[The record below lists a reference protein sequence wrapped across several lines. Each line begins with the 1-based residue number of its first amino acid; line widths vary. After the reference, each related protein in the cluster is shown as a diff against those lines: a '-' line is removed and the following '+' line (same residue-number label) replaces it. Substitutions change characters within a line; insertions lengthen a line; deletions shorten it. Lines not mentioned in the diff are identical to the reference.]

1 MERKYRSNN
10 NIVYSC
16 KYHVVWCPKYRRQVL
31 VQGVDGRLK
40 EVLREVAAETQAAIM
55 EIEVTYPGCL
65 PCLIHGKAAS
75 RATPLSRCSPA
86 GGLAQIAVAGEAT
99 LPLVDEEVA
108 QPNITRRDEGGPVT
122 RLP

>member
-1 MERKYRSNN
+1 MISYRCAGRMERKYRSNN

-55 EIEVTYPGCL
+55 EIDAPADSLVMGSAQVGGDWSGWGAVRT
-65 PCLIHGKAAS
+65 AS
-75 RATPLSRCSPA
+75 DLR
-86 GGLAQIAVAGEAT
+86 
-99 LPLVDEEVA
+99 
-108 QPNITRRDEGGPVT
+108 
-122 RLP
+122 